1 MGKILESLPLT
12 IVAGIILT
20 VIMVMATNYIEDSQ
34 MGGAEKAVSDV
45 MQQMN

>member
-20 VIMVMATNYIEDSQ
+20 VIMVFATNAIYDSQ
-34 MGGAEKAVSDV
+34 MSAPEKAVSD
-45 MQQMN
+45 MMNDM

>member
-34 MGGAEKAVSDV
+34 MNGAEKAVSDV
-45 MQQMN
+45 IQQMN